1 MELLRI
7 IFLHFFTFFFYLK
20 VADTALKCFACV
32 TDRFTRKGVD
42 PAPLAK
48 HGLTDELLKK
58 LVSSAMA
65 CGNNT
70 STSMNASMS
79 ESRSSSG
86 NVSIIV
92 SVLSML
98 CRGSPSI
105 THVSFIHNYGYIT
118 EEFFFLFILYEKHVL
133 EQ

>member
-1 MELLRI
+1 
-7 IFLHFFTFFFYLK
+7 
-20 VADTALKCFACV
+20 LKCFACV
-32 TDRFTRKGVD
+32 ADRFTRRGVD

-58 LVSSAMA
+58 LVSSALA
-65 CGNNT
+65 CGNNA
-70 STSMNASMS
+70 STSLNTSMS

-98 CRGSPSI
+98 CRGSPTI
-105 THVSFIHNYGYIT
+105 THVRGFNFALLLS
-118 EEFFFLFILYEKHVL
+118 KS
-133 EQ
+133 

>member
-1 MELLRI
+1 M
-7 IFLHFFTFFFYLK
+7 
-20 VADTALKCFACV
+20 
-32 TDRFTRKGVD
+32 D

-48 HGLTDELLKK
+48 HGLTEELLKK

-70 STSMNASMS
+70 SSSLNASSS
-79 ESRSSSG
+79 ESRTSSG

-105 THVSFIHNYGYIT
+105 THVSVYSQNVAADFKVGTFHFTTDFIGSCR
-118 EEFFFLFILYEKHVL
+118 
-133 EQ
+133 